1 MKANIIGKIYSENT
15 NDKSEGFA
23 GRFSFMLIPSAD
35 EKLKDMFYNFPSQC
49 NCAQSVSHTL
59 SPKFP
64 RTFKYFLVFN
74 LFSKLKVAIF
84 LDHSSTN
91 KHC

>member
-35 EKLKDMFYNFPSQC
+35 EKPLKEMFYNFPSH
-49 NCAQSVSHTL
+49 SE
-59 SPKFP
+59 PKI
-64 RTFKYFLVFN
+64 
-74 LFSKLKVAIF
+74 SKNF
-84 LDHSSTN
+84 
-91 KHC
+91 